1 VREVL
6 LPLAHALVG
15 RKDLPIPAW
24 LFAWGASLVLIVS
37 FVALSYGWREPRLE
51 GDSWRAVSERW
62 SRILTGTAAQALAAV
77 VGVLLFLL
85 VIWSGLH
92 GTDAPDRNFALTFVF
107 VSFWLGMVLLSVLFG
122 NVFRAFNPWRTIGRT
137 VSAGFKAIAGQSAP
151 APLKYPDWLGRWPAA
166 LGILAFVW
174 LELIYGAGGLT
185 VGLNPHVTAIS
196 VIVYSGITFIAMG
209 LFGVEEWIERG
220 ETFSVY
226 MAMFAR
232 LAPLEVRD
240 GKLGARRPLSGAVG
254 WTEEAPGSVALV
266 VATIGATSFDGGQ
279 EGVFASGI
287 TSLFDKLRD
296 AGISALTAFRLTD
309 TIFLIAVVLGV
320 GAVFALGI
328 AGMRTI
334 DRDRTAAELRR
345 IFGHT
350 LIPIALAYLVA
361 HYFSLFVFQEQAQ
374 FTFLLSDPLGTGHDY
389 FGTAGYGINYAAIGA
404 TAVWYVQVAALVIG
418 HVAALTLAHD
428 KAIAIYGEPEKAT
441 RSQYWMLS
449 VMVAFTCFG
458 LFLLSQANG

>member
-1 VREVL
+1 VISVL
-6 LPLAHALVG
+6 IPLAHALVG

-37 FVALSYGWREPRLE
+37 FAALSYGWREPRLE
-51 GDSWRAVSERW
+51 ADSWRPVSEGK
-62 SRILTGTAAQALAAV
+62 SRFFTGTVAQVLAAV
-77 VGVLLFLL
+77 IGVALFVLT
-85 VIWSGLH
+85 IWSGLK
-92 GTDAPDRNFALTFVF
+92 GTDAPDRNFSLTFVF
-107 VSFWLGMVLLSVLFG
+107 VTFWLGMVALCVLFG
-122 NVFRAFNPWRTIGRT
+122 NVFRAFNPWRAIGRAA
-137 VSAGFKAIAGQSAP
+137 SAGFKAIAGQSAP
-151 APLKYPDWLGRWPAA
+151 APFKYPDWLGRWPAA

-185 VGLNPHVTAIS
+185 VGLNPHTTAVA
-196 VIVYSGITFIAMG
+196 VIVYSAITFFAMG

-240 GKLGARRPLSGAVG
+240 GRLGVRRLLSGTTG
-254 WTEEAPGSVALV
+254 WAEIPGSVALV

-279 EGVFASGI
+279 EGVFSDGI
-287 TSLFDKLRD
+287 NKLFDKLRD
-296 AGISALTAFRLTD
+296 AGIGALTAFRLTD

-334 DRDRTAAELRR
+334 DRDRSSGELRR
-345 IFGHT
+345 TFGHT

-389 FGTAGYGINYAAIGA
+389 FGTASYGINYAAIGA
-404 TAVWYVQVAALVIG
+404 TAVWYTQVAALVIG

-428 KAIAIYGEPEKAT
+428 KAIAIYGDRVKAT